1 MGRKNIVLKIEDY
14 ELHEWHECW
23 MGRKHIVLKIDDY
36 ELLEWHEC
44 WMGRKHIVLKI
55 EDYELHEWSECEL
68 RGYLCGGIS
77 VITPLPAGEG
87 TGEGPAEDGGGA
99 SCCLL
104 RGQQVIRFLGT
115 T

>member
-1 MGRKNIVLKIEDY
+1 MGGKNIVLKME
-14 ELHEWHECW
+14 
-23 MGRKHIVLKIDDY
+23 DY

-68 RGYLCGGIS
+68 RGYLCEGIS

-87 TGEGPAEDGGGA
+87 TGEGPAVVGW
-99 SCCLL
+99 L
-104 RGQQVIRFLGT
+104 RAYHLVCYIFFIRFFGT

>member
-1 MGRKNIVLKIEDY
+1 MGGKNIVLEM
-14 ELHEWHECW
+14 E
-23 MGRKHIVLKIDDY
+23 DY

-77 VITPLPAGEG
+77 MITPLPAREG
-87 TGEGPAEDGGGA
+87 TGEGPAGDGGGA

-104 RGQQVIRFLGT
+104 RGQLRTGEGPAVVC
-115 T
+115 

>member
-14 ELHEWHECW
+14 EL
-23 MGRKHIVLKIDDY
+23 
-36 ELLEWHEC
+36 LEWHEW
-44 WMGRKHIVLKI
+44 WMGGKNIVLKI

-77 VITPLPAGEG
+77 VITSLPAGEG
-87 TGEGPAEDGGGA
+87 RGEGPAEDGGGA

-104 RGQQVIRFLGT
+104 RGQQVIRCLGT

>member
-1 MGRKNIVLKIEDY
+1 MDMEDY
-14 ELHEWHECW
+14 EL
-23 MGRKHIVLKIDDY
+23 L
-36 ELLEWHEC
+36 
-44 WMGRKHIVLKI
+44 
-55 EDYELHEWSECEL
+55 EWSECEL

-104 RGQQVIRFLGT
+104 RGQLGT
-115 T
+115 VEGLAVVGWLRAYHLVCYIVFIRCLGAT

>member
-1 MGRKNIVLKIEDY
+1 MG
-14 ELHEWHECW
+14 
-23 MGRKHIVLKIDDY
+23 G
-36 ELLEWHEC
+36 
-44 WMGRKHIVLKI
+44 KHIVLKI

-99 SCCLL
+99 SSRWLVEGLPFSVLYSFYTLSWCYLASFSLYIHNGKGCSKI
-104 RGQQVIRFLGT
+104 GWT
-115 T
+115 

>member
-1 MGRKNIVLKIEDY
+1 MG
-14 ELHEWHECW
+14 
-23 MGRKHIVLKIDDY
+23 G
-36 ELLEWHEC
+36 
-44 WMGRKHIVLKI
+44 KHIVLKI

-104 RGQQVIRFLGT
+104 RGQLLFVEEPAGYTLSWQYLASFSLYIHNGKGCSKIGWT
-115 T
+115 